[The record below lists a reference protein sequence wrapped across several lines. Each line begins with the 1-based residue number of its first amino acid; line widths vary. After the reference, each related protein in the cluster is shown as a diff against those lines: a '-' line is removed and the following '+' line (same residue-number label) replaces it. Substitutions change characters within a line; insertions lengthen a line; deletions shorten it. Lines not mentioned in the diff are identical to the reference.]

1 MRERAIHLLHIVK
14 GHEIDR
20 VPHTKSLGV
29 YIDQNLSCL
38 KHVDET
44 AKPEIISSRGYKFT
58 SRPFNCQ
65 VELLWHH
72 ILIVT
77 AVLCMTLSTNKLQK
91 LQNRT
96 IGVITKSDYYSE
108 RYHPP

>member
-1 MRERAIHLLHIVK
+1 MRERAIHLLYKVK

-44 AKPEIISSRGYKFT
+44 AKPEIID
-58 SRPFNCQ
+58 
-65 VELLWHH
+65 LLPR
-72 ILIVT
+72 I
-77 AVLCMTLSTNKLQK
+77 
-91 LQNRT
+91 
-96 IGVITKSDYYSE
+96 
-108 RYHPP
+108 